1 MAVLSASE
9 LAELRSALTRNTTT
23 QTWTKA
29 QVGAALQAIE
39 DRVRLAGTQT
49 TIAND
54 IEAAAPGIFSAGQ
67 KTTLFGIWCLSA
79 ARRLGITS

>member
-1 MAVLSASE
+1 MATLSALE
-9 LAELRSALTRNTTT
+9 LQELRSALNRNTTT

-29 QVGAALQAIE
+29 QVAAALQAIE

-54 IEAAAPGIFSAGQ
+54 IESAAPGVFSGGQ
-67 KTTLFGIWCLSA
+67 KVTLFGIWCLSA